1 MRNQKAFKLLE
12 ERFSMMVKTF
22 NHANVTGADS
32 DDHYWTVRDRLEL
45 GRVALE
51 RAPEFPVTTLARSLG
66 DVYRAVRKSLTPDEL
81 KRWEE
86 SNEALED
93 LHDKYGL

>member
-1 MRNQKAFKLLE
+1 MPNPKAFKLLE

-22 NHANVTGADS
+22 NHANVSDTDS
-32 DDHYWTVRDRLEL
+32 DDHYWTVRDRLDL

-51 RAPEFPVTTLARSLG
+51 RAPEFQVSTLARSLG
-66 DVYRAVRKSLTPDEL
+66 DIYRAVRKNLTPDEL

-86 SNEALED
+86 SNEALEE